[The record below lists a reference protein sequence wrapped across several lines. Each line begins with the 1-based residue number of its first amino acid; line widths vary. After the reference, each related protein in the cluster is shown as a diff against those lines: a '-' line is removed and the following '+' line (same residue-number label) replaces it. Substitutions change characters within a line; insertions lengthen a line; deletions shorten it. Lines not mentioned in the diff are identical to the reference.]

1 MFKRRNKKN
10 VEVANTVDLSKE
22 EVYRQIVDNYLK
34 LSGKEVVANLSNFC
48 ERSNGRLTYDE
59 MEKVLGEHYPKAGWV
74 DKNDKKKCILVFM
87 EYSGFPFYLADENYF
102 YFP

>member
-1 MFKRRNKKN
+1 MFKKRNKEK
-10 VEVANTVDLSKE
+10 VEVVNTVDLSKE

-34 LSGKEVVANLSNFC
+34 LSGREVVANLSNFC

-59 MEKVLGEHYPKAGWV
+59 MEKVLGGHYPKASWI
-74 DKNDKKKCILVFM
+74 DKNDKKKSILTFM
-87 EYSGFPFYLADENYF
+87 KYSDFSFYVADENYL